1 MQQRYLGHSGLAV
14 SRLGLGT
21 MSWGRDT
28 DEHEAREQLAAFVA
42 AGGTLIDTAA
52 AYGDGDSERLIGSLL
67 GDVVDRDDLVIATKA
82 GFSVRRGER
91 ITDTSRGA
99 LLRDLEASLRRLNVD
114 HIDLWQLHTWSD
126 DVPLEETLSALDHAV
141 NSGKVRYV
149 GVSNYAGW
157 KSARAVT
164 WQQAWPGRAVPVSN
178 QVEYSLLARD
188 AEADAIR
195 AAGGLGIGVLAW
207 SPLGR
212 GVLTGKYR
220 TGIPADSRAASQH
233 LSRFVDP
240 YLDGRGSGIVEAVAT
255 SRRRARLDPARGGA
269 HLGAGPAGSVGGD
282 RRGPDGDAAQVG
294 PGCGGADPPARDRRC
309 AGGCVVS
316 RWRCGWPN
324 MSYSSSRC
332 PGRNRV
338 ARSVVC

>member
-1 MQQRYLGHSGLAV
+1 MDKRFLGRTGLEV
-14 SRLGLGT
+14 SELCLGT
-21 MSWGRDT
+21 MTFGSET
-28 DEHEAREQLAAFVA
+28 DQSTAHKILDDFVA
-42 AGGTLIDTAA
+42 AGGTMIDTADTYSA
-52 AYGDGDSERLIGSLL
+52 GVSEEIIGSWLKTRN
-67 GDVVDRDDLVIATKA
+67 RDDLVIATKA

-99 LLRDLEASLRRLNVD
+99 LLRDLEGSLRRMKVD

-141 NSGKVRYV
+141 SSGKVRYV

-188 AEADAIR
+188 AEVDALR
-195 AAGGLGIGVLAW
+195 AAAGLGIGVLAW

-240 YLDGRGSGIVEAVAT
+240 YLDARASGIVEAVA
-255 SRRRARLDPARGGA
+255 RAADGLGWTPLEVALTWVRDRPGVSAAIVGARTA
-269 HLGAGPAGSVGGD
+269 LQLKSVLGVEELTL
-282 RRGPDGDAAQVG
+282 
-294 PGCGGADPPARDRRC
+294 PPAIVAALED
-309 AGGCVVS
+309 VS
-316 RWRCGWPN
+316 
-324 MSYSSSRC
+324 
-332 PGRNRV
+332 
-338 ARSVVC
+338 

>member
-42 AGGTLIDTAA
+42 AGGTLVDTAA

-99 LLRDLEASLRRLNVD
+99 LLRDLEGSLRRLNVD

-141 NSGKVRYV
+141 SSGKVRYV

-188 AEADAIR
+188 AEVDAIR
-195 AAGGLGIGVLAW
+195 AAGGLGIGILAW

-233 LSRFVDP
+233 LSRFVDL
-240 YLDGRGSGIVEAVAT
+240 YLDGRSSGIVEAVA
-255 SRRRARLDPARGGA
+255 RAADGLGWTPLEVALTWVRDRPGVSAAIVGARTA
-269 HLGAGPAGSVGGD
+269 MQLKSVLGVEELTL
-282 RRGPDGDAAQVG
+282 
-294 PGCGGADPPARDRRC
+294 PPAIAAALED
-309 AGGCVVS
+309 VS
-316 RWRCGWPN
+316 
-324 MSYSSSRC
+324 
-332 PGRNRV
+332 
-338 ARSVVC
+338 

>member
-126 DVPLEETLSALDHAV
+126 DVPLEGLSDAV
-141 NSGKVRYV
+141 ERLVSGELPAKVMIAP
-149 GVSNYAGW
+149 S
-157 KSARAVT
+157 
-164 WQQAWPGRAVPVSN
+164 
-178 QVEYSLLARD
+178 
-188 AEADAIR
+188 
-195 AAGGLGIGVLAW
+195 GGN
-207 SPLGR
+207 
-212 GVLTGKYR
+212 
-220 TGIPADSRAASQH
+220 
-233 LSRFVDP
+233 
-240 YLDGRGSGIVEAVAT
+240 
-255 SRRRARLDPARGGA
+255 
-269 HLGAGPAGSVGGD
+269 
-282 RRGPDGDAAQVG
+282 GDA
-294 PGCGGADPPARDRRC
+294 R
-309 AGGCVVS
+309 
-316 RWRCGWPN
+316 
-324 MSYSSSRC
+324 
-332 PGRNRV
+332 
-338 ARSVVC
+338 

>member
-42 AGGTLIDTAA
+42 AGGTLVDTAA
-52 AYGDGDSERLIGSLL
+52 AYGDGDSERLIGSLI

-99 LLRDLEASLRRLNVD
+99 LLRDLEGSLRRLNVD

-141 NSGKVRYV
+141 SSGKVRYV

-157 KSARAVT
+157 KAARAVT
-164 WQQAWPGRAVPVSN
+164 WQQAWPGRAVPV
-178 QVEYSLLARD
+178 VEPGRVLAARPGRRGGRD
-188 AEADAIR
+188 PRGRRPRHRGAGVVAARPRRADR
-195 AAGGLGIGVLAW
+195 EVPDRHPGGLPGGVSA
-207 SPLGR
+207 SVEIRRPLPR
-212 GVLTGKYR
+212 
-220 TGIPADSRAASQH
+220 RAGFGH
-233 LSRFVDP
+233 
-240 YLDGRGSGIVEAVAT
+240 RGSGRP

-269 HLGAGPAGSVGGD
+269 DLGAGPAGGDGGD
-282 RRGPDGDAAQVG
+282 RRGPDGDATEVG
-294 PGCGGADPPARDRRC
+294 AGCGGAHLPPAIAAALED
-309 AGGCVVS
+309 VS
-316 RWRCGWPN
+316 
-324 MSYSSSRC
+324 
-332 PGRNRV
+332 
-338 ARSVVC
+338 

>member
-1 MQQRYLGHSGLAV
+1 MKYRYLGRSWLLV
-14 SRLGLGT
+14 SRVCLGT
-21 MSWGRDT
+21 MTFGNTDWGCDFDT
-28 DEHEAREQLAAFVA
+28 SQAIVKAFVD
-42 AGGTLIDTAA
+42 GGGNFIDTA
-52 AYGDGDSERLIGSLL
+52 DSYSGGESEKML
-67 GDVVDRDDLVIATKA
+67 GTMLKQMKRDDLVIATKA

-99 LLRDLEASLRRLNVD
+99 LLRDLEGSLRRLKVD

-220 TGIPADSRAASQH
+220 TGIPAASGLQQIIPSPSASH
-233 LSRFVDP
+233 A
-240 YLDGRGSGIVEAVAT
+240 GNT
-255 SRRRARLDPARGGA
+255 SRSMSRRTRL
-269 HLGAGPAGSVGGD
+269 
-282 RRGPDGDAAQVG
+282 
-294 PGCGGADPPARDRRC
+294 
-309 AGGCVVS
+309 
-316 RWRCGWPN
+316 
-324 MSYSSSRC
+324 
-332 PGRNRV
+332 
-338 ARSVVC
+338 